1 MRLFDSLRR
10 ILPRRASIDPKSRWK
25 FLTDG
30 TCRDNSRDE
39 ESVWRIGVNR
49 FESFLQGVEKR
60 TENSLG
66 RRLAHASLEH
76 EERFMRLGNITK
88 PSGLDPTAWT
98 DYIFDWESR
107 GLGRFRLLDD
117 EQDIRILAEGPAS
130 GPICAGALA
139 AAWECASSR
148 RHRLTWSDGPT
159 DGLIVSLI
167 EQHTDV
173 PSPKPLNVPWMTSES
188 TISPSDENQIHWT
201 DYRSDGGGTWSIMGE
216 RKMMV
221 HLDLV
226 LRFEEYCTP
235 YVEGKNF
242 TRSEDYVWDGSED
255 KRSAWWDAVADS
267 AREGFVSEG
276 HHVLVRDH
284 SDWISIA
291 RRHLSSH
298 GLGGLRETKQTDTLG
313 GVLLTFSGV
322 FHPAIASGILLGC
335 WERAYGRN
343 GRAVFSFK
351 SDKPILELRSSRVI
365 AD

>member
-1 MRLFDSLRR
+1 MGLLDSLRR
-10 ILPRRASIDPKSRWK
+10 ILPRRAPRDPKSRWE

-30 TCRDNSRDE
+30 TCRDNSRDG
-39 ESVWRIGVNR
+39 ESVWRAGVNR
-49 FESFLQGVEKR
+49 FESLLHEVEKR

-66 RRLAHASLEH
+66 RRLAHAALEH
-76 EERFMRLGNITK
+76 EERFMRLGNVAK
-88 PSGLDPTAWT
+88 PSGRDPTAWL
-98 DYIFDWESR
+98 DYFSDWESR

-117 EQDIRILAEGPAS
+117 EKGIRILAEGPAS

-139 AAWECASSR
+139 AAWECATSR
-148 RHRLTWSDGPT
+148 RHRFTWSDGST

-173 PSPKPLNVPWMTSES
+173 PSPKPLRAPWMTYDS
-188 TISPSDENQIHWT
+188 TVLPSNDNQYHWA
-201 DYRSDGGGTWSIMGE
+201 DYRADGGGTWSIMGE
-216 RKMMV
+216 RKMMI
-221 HLDLV
+221 HLDLIS
-226 LRFEEYCTP
+226 RFEEYCIP
-235 YVEGKNF
+235 YVKDNNF
-242 TRSEDYVWDGSED
+242 TRSEDYAWDGSD
-255 KRSAWWDAVADS
+255 HKHSAWWDAVADS
-267 AREGFVSEG
+267 AREGFVLEG

-298 GLGGLRETKQTDTLG
+298 GLGALRETKQTDAHG

-343 GRAVFSFK
+343 GRVVFSLE
-351 SDKPILELRSSRVI
+351 SDKSTLELRSSRAI